1 MADNNK
7 QSKWSDFF
15 FYALPVV
22 SPGLTVL
29 CTTQIGGKEGAG
41 KILLIVSAV
50 VSAMLAPLF
59 SLVAQR
65 RYRQVEG
72 IKFEAA
78 MSAVID
84 HMGTL
89 TSGPDDSLAILRQIH
104 DRLITT
110 LAKDV
115 SSRARAAFYS
125 LDEEGRLKREVVY
138 GGANPPERFDEK
150 DEQALLNA
158 IMQGEPVYID
168 DNRDTKGNLK
178 INLGDDYQ
186 SALVAPAYAGSVA
199 QGVLIIDAPKAK
211 ELSKVR
217 KSYVLVFA
225 HMIGTA
231 TALGRRAAVE

>member
-1 MADNNK
+1 MADSNK

-50 VSAMLAPLF
+50 ISAMLAPLL
-59 SLVAQR
+59 SMVAQR

-89 TSGPDDSLAILRQIH
+89 TSGPDDARAILRQIH
-104 DRLITT
+104 DRLVTT
-110 LAKDV
+110 LAKDA
-115 SSRARAAFYS
+115 SPRARAAFYS
-125 LDEEGRLKREVVY
+125 LDEAGALKREVVY
-138 GGANPPERFDEK
+138 GNATPPERFDTKTEE
-150 DEQALLNA
+150 DLLHA
-158 IMQGEPVYID
+158 IRRGTVVYIP
-168 DNRDTKGNLK
+168 DNRNTNGNLQ
-178 INLGDDYQ
+178 INLGNDYQ
-186 SALVAPAYAGSVA
+186 SAIVAPACAGSEP
-199 QGVLIIDAPKAK
+199 QGVLIIDAPKAG

-217 KSYVLVFA
+217 ESYVLVIA
-225 HMIGTA
+225 HMVGTA
-231 TALGRRAAVE
+231 TRLGGKA